1 MDDNPLLRAVRAF
14 EAASL
19 EDAEYAIKLISGVMR
34 RKRAAVASTME
45 DQARE
50 PSVPARVEAA
60 LRHAGKPMTT
70 SALATATGAS
80 ELGIASAMSRSIKRK
95 GKQSPFVRAR
105 NGVFALQEWRKT
117 DRGDGT

>member
-14 EAASL
+14 EDASL

-60 LRHAGKPMTT
+60 RESLRRD
-70 SALATATGAS
+70 ALSGV
-80 ELGIASAMSRSIKRK
+80 R
-95 GKQSPFVRAR
+95 PRAR
-105 NGVFALQEWRKT
+105 GSGAAPSR
-117 DRGDGT
+117 